1 MRSPKTREKCA
12 GRLRMFFDFIGI
24 LGDSMEE
31 RSKMF
36 CERAKNNDNNNS
48 SGWPFSSIIQYVRH
62 IIQVSF

>member
-1 MRSPKTREKCA
+1 
-12 GRLRMFFDFIGI
+12 MFFDFIGI